1 MIDIPGQNAS
11 IRQITLVG
19 AAVNLALA
27 VIKAAVGLLVGSL
40 ALVADAIHSF
50 SDLATD
56 AVVLI
61 GVKLGSR
68 PPDSNHPFGHGK
80 FETLASLIIAGVL
93 IGSGVGIVLK
103 AVHAFSLTPAAK
115 TGWMILGPALLSV
128 ILKEWLFRR
137 TMAVSKKTNSTIL
150 YANAWHHRADSL
162 SSVVVLIGAGAI
174 IFGWGYGDQ
183 AAGLVVGLMI
193 IYAGIKIIGQ
203 SVIELGEG
211 GVDRETKERL
221 ANILSKQNGVSSWHR
236 LRARSVGREIVMDVH
251 VLVDPKLSVVAGHKI
266 SKKVE
271 FALRSH
277 LDRPVNVIVHIEPD
291 LPSERKEKADF

>member
-1 MIDIPGQNAS
+1 MIGIPGQNAA
-11 IRQITLVG
+11 IRQITLLG
-19 AAVNLALA
+19 AAVNIVLAI
-27 VIKAAVGLLVGSL
+27 IKAAVGLSVGSL

-68 PPDSNHPFGHGK
+68 PPDSTHPFGHGK
-80 FETLASLIIAGVL
+80 LETLTSLIIAGVL

-137 TMAVSKKTNSTIL
+137 TMTVARKTNSTIL
-150 YANAWHHRADSL
+150 YANAWHHRTDSL
-162 SSVVVLIGAGAI
+162 SSVAVLIGAGTI

-203 SVIELGEG
+203 SLIELGEG
-211 GVDRETKERL
+211 GVDRETKGQL
-221 ANILSKQNGVSSWHR
+221 ANILSKQKGVSSWHR
-236 LRARSVGREIVMDVH
+236 LRARRVGREIVMDVH

-271 FALRSH
+271 FAIRSH
-277 LDRPVNVIVHIEPD
+277 LDRPVNVVVHIEPD
-291 LPSERKEKADF
+291 LPIERKEKGDF